1 MRLSSNSTCAYNCC
15 DQGGHSVCLKV
26 FSHYERLIAAI
37 TLCLND
43 ERNTIDEDQV
53 ALIRDIILEDP
64 DTRTP

>member
-1 MRLSSNSTCAYNCC
+1 MKLTADSTCSYRGCNHT
-15 DQGGHSVCLKV
+15 GHQVCLTV
-26 FSHYERLIAAI
+26 FGHYERLIAAI